1 MNKQASYTTLKI
13 TMTIASLLML
23 FPLYWMVAGALKS
36 EAELRQVPPTFY
48 PHEPRPANFAEAWTT
63 ADFTIYTINSLVISG
78 GTVLGVVLCST
89 LAGFA
94 LAKYRFRG
102 REFLFWLI
110 LLTLLIPGQ
119 SMAIPLYLL
128 MRDLGLLNNPLAVIL
143 PAVASGFGTFLVRQY
158 MQSFPDEM
166 LDAARIDGA
175 SEFRIF
181 WQIVLP
187 NLGPVIATLVI
198 IVFMGSWDNFFWPL
212 IVLSSPS
219 EYTLPIGI
227 ALFQDQYV
235 TTQSYVLAVSTLA
248 TLPVLIVFAL
258 AQRHFI
264 EGIAMSGL
272 K

>member
-1 MNKQASYTTLKI
+1 MNQSRQFTTLKI
-13 TMTIASLLML
+13 VLTLASLVML
-23 FPLYWMVAGALKS
+23 FPLYWMVAGAFKS
-36 EAELRQVPPTFY
+36 EVELERIPPTFF
-48 PHEPRPANFAEAWTT
+48 PHEPRPANFTEAWTT
-63 ADFTIYTINSLVISG
+63 GDFTDYTINSLIISG
-78 GTVLGVVLCST
+78 GIVLGVVACST
-89 LAGFA
+89 LAGYA

-102 REFLFWLI
+102 RGPLFGLI

-119 SMAIPLYLL
+119 SMAIPLYLQ
-128 MRDLGLLNNPLAVIL
+128 MRDFGLLNNPLAVIL
-143 PAVASGFGTFLVRQY
+143 PALASGFGTFLVRQY
-158 MQSFPDEM
+158 MRSFPDEL

-175 SEFRIF
+175 GEFRIF

-187 NLGPVIATLVI
+187 HLGPVIATLVI

-219 EYTLPIGI
+219 NYTLPIGI

-235 TTQSYVLAVSTLA
+235 TTQSYVLAISTLA
-248 TLPVLIVFAL
+248 TIPVLIVFAL
-258 AQRHFI
+258 AQRQFI